1 MKQLLARLLIKA
13 FGKDKF
19 RGQVGAFIVSLIT
32 SVIFTHLPAV
42 PEFLNS
48 ALHLIGIL
56 EDGAVLDQAML
67 TAFLTPLVLGG
78 INAAVSELMARA
90 NNDALTILQAEGV
103 YDGPLDSWIG
113 PKALDGLNRLAT
125 GAIEKFKDAVSDRF
139 G

>member
-1 MKQLLARLLIKA
+1 LTRLLIKA

-19 RGQVGAFIVSLIT
+19 RGQIGAFIVSLIT

-48 ALHLIGIL
+48 ALHIIGIL

-67 TAFLTPLVLGG
+67 TAFLTPLVLSG

-90 NNDALTILQAEGV
+90 THVALSLPQAEGV
-103 YDGPLDSWIG
+103 YDGPRDSWSA
-113 PKALDGLNRLAT
+113 PKALDGVTRLAT
-125 GAIEKFKDAVSDRF
+125 GAIEEFKDAVSDRF